1 MKANQISQISKLS
14 KVSKET
20 ILDVTGMSCPSC
32 VRHINDALGALAGVS
47 GVDVRLEAGTVL
59 VRHDPDA
66 SPVERLIGA
75 LDGAG
80 YEASIAA

>member
-1 MKANQISQISKLS
+1 MKTKQI
-14 KVSKET
+14 SKET

-32 VRHINDALGALAGVS
+32 VRHINDALGELAGVS
-47 GVDVRLEAGTVL
+47 GVDVRLDDGTVL
-59 VRHDPDA
+59 VRHDPEA

-75 LDGAG
+75 LGGAG

>member
-1 MKANQISQISKLS
+1 MKVTQI
-14 KVSKET
+14 SKET

-32 VRHINDALGALAGVS
+32 VRHINQALGALAGVS
-47 GVDVRLEAGTVL
+47 GVDVRLDDGTVR
-59 VRHDPDA
+59 VQHDPEA

-75 LDGAG
+75 LGGAG

>member
-1 MKANQISQISKLS
+1 MEARQISK
-14 KVSKET
+14 ET
-20 ILDVTGMSCPSC
+20 TLDVTGMSCPSC
-32 VRHINDALGALAGVS
+32 IRHINDALGKLAGVS
-47 GVDVRLEAGTVL
+47 RVDVRLDDGTVL

-75 LDGAG
+75 LDEAG